1 MKVELLVNL
10 KTAEGRIL
18 VKGSVFDDSVR
29 PIPKIIQRKLGT
41 SMVRVYEDYKGKTFT
56 TKDVPKPQEV
66 MPLVTEDPV
75 EEPVVE
81 TQVDEPVETQ
91 VEEPEVPEE
100 PVEEVPERKRR
111 YARRYTRKNKDDT
124 DD

>member
-41 SMVRVYEDYKGKTFT
+41 TMVRVYEDYKGKTFT

-66 MPLVTEDPV
+66 MPLVTEEPI
-75 EEPVVE
+75 EAPVVE
-81 TQVDEPVETQ
+81 TQVEAP
-91 VEEPEVPEE
+91 EEPEESI
-100 PVEEVPERKRR
+100 EEVPERKRR
-111 YARRYTRKNKDDT
+111 YTRRYTRKNADDT

>member
-41 SMVRVYEDYKGKTFT
+41 TMVRVYEDYKGKTFT

-66 MPLVTEDPV
+66 MPLVTEEPIA
-75 EEPVVE
+75 PVVE
-81 TQVDEPVETQ
+81 TQVESP
-91 VEEPEVPEE
+91 EEPEESI
-100 PVEEVPERKRR
+100 EEVPERKRR
-111 YARRYTRKNKDDT
+111 YTRRYTRKNTDDT